1 MARFINNPNWDFT
14 KSYEENTKK
23 TTKPNLIQQAI
34 KQGITLPDS
43 LSDPKNVEKRVVEL
57 YGGNNNNGGS
67 SGGGGSAP
75 RVRLTVDTGASVRDV
90 VGVGNKIATITQ
102 TLRDEGKFSEESLA
116 KRVGVEDPVNAL
128 LRAGRYK
135 ELNKLKN
142 EASLLQQQ
150 ADVLERRSSDFNSRY
165 GGKELSKQDYDKA
178 MREQEALQY
187 ASMEL
192 NRRIREYEDN
202 VKADEQSKSISKS
215 SLAQTM
221 ILDPRQAPKT
231 ILPGQKGYESL
242 TVITPERADY
252 AEKEKQRY
260 LANLPESFFVRE
272 GASTTTGV
280 NYIQLEKGKDLYIAP
295 GKEGTK
301 TFAQL
306 SKEAEGMVFSAQ
318 QAIVTPEDFLVFT
331 PSISGRFF
339 GSSLKLIGLTGKGA
353 FKLVAPNISSKLGNL
368 VKPIIRFPKYSNV
381 VEKRI
386 GSAEKFT
393 VTGKGILEYTETNK
407 LREILKL
414 APKLKSTPINYNFDV
429 TQAYNL
435 IGKAKNIKPL
445 GSPFTLQG
453 LIPEERFVDLLS
465 KQKFALKNLSG
476 RTGFV
481 SEGIVKIGKPGA
493 VSNIRITSE
502 AVDVFT
508 KSPRVRVAPVGFKD
522 SQTTFFAKIRS
533 VGESLSGGKVRAVSF
548 SDELSAFTQKIRA
561 EAGIKLNVKGVFG
574 KGFSPSAIEKLPSYE
589 TALRLST
596 KKTNIIGFQNM
607 RLYSPMLKL
616 NNLTKSIGKGIN
628 KSFSNTILKIK
639 NAPTYL
645 KLKLKVGLT
654 EKDALFNIR
663 SQQAIKS
670 QIKLKYPKGIPI
682 DSSIKNYVSMIS
694 KKSGGV
700 FNIKKS
706 PLFKFTEPIKVTK
719 TLRDVQKM
727 YAGKTIRKT
736 RIAYSKDFKLSSKL
750 RLESGLPQLKKGT
763 SIIYGEKE
771 AVGLVKDLKSLYTK
785 KAIRLQKV
793 DSFKFTQPI
802 KVSNVL
808 KYLKKAYM
816 GKTNIF
822 KVKKAPLFKFTQPVK
837 VTKTLRDFQK
847 IYAKEIKES
856 AIKSSTQRMAIEA
869 GTGKVLP
876 FVAGETVS
884 KPSASVFKFA
894 STSVVSKPV
903 EKQLV
908 LNSKNFIKTAS
919 EKGFKAGTTGLQLI
933 APSVVNKR
941 FAFVEQGRTFQI
953 DEGMK
958 RNLLKPGVTRLD
970 LKLRELSLQKFT
982 EQQKVSIRQTTRT
995 GTREGTNVGLKDS
1008 QMLGIKEATNITE
1021 KDAVA
1026 LAQQQSLAQQF
1037 KQAQLLKQTQSL
1049 RQLITPR
1056 MTVTPRVTISPRLP
1070 LLPIIPLP
1078 GFKFGKVGFGPGS
1091 ANVKKG
1097 FSVFSRVGGKE
1108 VALAV
1113 NVPKGV
1119 ALSIGKS
1126 FTGRTTARSFKIKE
1140 TGLLTRQKD
1149 VALPGL
1155 FQYRSP
1161 KLGGRVS
1168 KEGFTF
1174 VEKSKYAIDTLSE
1187 ASELKSARRAKK
1199 KKRK

>member
-1 MARFINNPNWDFT
+1 MVETAVQKEARLA
-14 KSYEENTKK
+14 YEKE
-23 TTKPNLIQQAI
+23 QQARI
-34 KQGITLPDS
+34 AQKNQANQTASKPKSFIESGMSVSQYKDYIESQGGKVTQVTGTTQS
-43 LSDPKNVEKRVVEL
+43 S
-57 YGGNNNNGGS
+57 GGSSSGS
-67 SGGGGSAP
+67 SGGSSSKSDALRKALISGGGTEISSVEASLIQSNAVSAVAQGTASP
-75 RVRLTVDTGASVRDV
+75 QQKALVERLGGVKIPGSVGASVG
-90 VGVGNKIATITQ
+90 GVSDEQKIQ
-102 TLRDEGKFSEESLA
+102 SLLNMKRNEE
-116 KRVGVEDPVNAL
+116 V
-128 LRAGRYK
+128 
-135 ELNKLKN
+135 NKLN
-142 EASLLQQQ
+142 TNASFLQEQ
-150 ADVLERRSSDFNSRY
+150 ANVLERRFSDFNSRY
-165 GGKELSKQDYDKA
+165 GGRQLSQQEYNDA
-178 MREQEALQY
+178 LREQEALQY

-252 AEKEKQRY
+252 AEKEKQKY

-272 GASTTTGV
+272 GASTTTGIK
-280 NYIQLEKGKDLYIAP
+280 YIQLEKGKDLYIAP
-295 GKEGTK
+295 GKEGTA

-306 SKEAEGMVFSAQ
+306 SKEVEMMNLSAQ
-318 QAIVTPEDFLVFT
+318 SAIVTPEDFLVFT

-393 VTGKGILEYTETNK
+393 VTGEGILEYTETNK
-407 LREILKL
+407 LREFFKL

-465 KQKFALKNLSG
+465 QQKFALKNLSG

-533 VGESLSGGKVRAVSF
+533 VGEGLSGGKVRAISF
-548 SDELSAFTQKIRA
+548 SDELSAFTQKLRA
-561 EAGIKLNVKGVFG
+561 EAGVKLDVKGIFG
-574 KGFSPSAIEKLPSYE
+574 KGNAPSALGRIPSYE
-589 TALRLST
+589 TALKLSA
-596 KKTNIIGFQNM
+596 KKSKSLIGVGGMGKESII
-607 RLYSPMLKL
+607 SVEK
-616 NNLTKSIGKGIN
+616 
-628 KSFSNTILKIK
+628 TITQPALGVSKF
-639 NAPTYL
+639 TS
-645 KLKLKVGLT
+645 VGL
-654 EKDALFNIR
+654 I
-663 SQQAIKS
+663 
-670 QIKLKYPKGIPI
+670 
-682 DSSIKNYVSMIS
+682 
-694 KKSGGV
+694 
-700 FNIKKS
+700 
-706 PLFKFTEPIKVTK
+706 
-719 TLRDVQKM
+719 
-727 YAGKTIRKT
+727 
-736 RIAYSKDFKLSSKL
+736 
-750 RLESGLPQLKKGT
+750 
-763 SIIYGEKE
+763 
-771 AVGLVKDLKSLYTK
+771 
-785 KAIRLQKV
+785 
-793 DSFKFTQPI
+793 
-802 KVSNVL
+802 
-808 KYLKKAYM
+808 
-816 GKTNIF
+816 
-822 KVKKAPLFKFTQPVK
+822 
-837 VTKTLRDFQK
+837 
-847 IYAKEIKES
+847 
-856 AIKSSTQRMAIEA
+856 
-869 GTGKVLP
+869 
-876 FVAGETVS
+876 
-884 KPSASVFKFA
+884 
-894 STSVVSKPV
+894 SKPV
-903 EKQLV
+903 EKGIV
-908 LNSKNFIKTAS
+908 KVSSKQT
-919 EKGFKAGTTGLQLI
+919 QRLI
-933 APSVVNKR
+933 ANVVDKSVKVGSTGVKLVVPSLVDKK
-941 FAFVEQGRTFQI
+941 FSFVEQGTKFKV
-953 DEGMK
+953 DEGLK
-958 RNLLKPGVTRLD
+958 RSFQTPGVSRVD
-970 LKLRELSLQKFT
+970 LKLKELSLQKFT
-982 EQQKVSIRQTTRT
+982 EQQKVSIRQSTRT

-1037 KQAQLLKQTQSL
+1037 KQAQVLKQTQSL
-1049 RQLITPR
+1049 RQLVTPR
-1056 MTVTPRVTISPRLP
+1056 MMVTPRVAVAPKFP

-1078 GFKFGKVGFGPGS
+1078 DFKFGKVGFGPGS

-1161 KLGGRVS
+1161 KIGGRVS